1 MSGLEEFK
9 DELET
14 CFGTSCGFCER
25 GCPVYQ
31 TLKIKTLCM
40 RGRNRTMLGLIQ
52 GRFEVTP
59 AVVQAAFEC
68 TLCGNCDRWC
78 ALKNTE
84 HTRAFREYLLEHGVE
99 PMKEHSSIVAS
110 IRNYG
115 NPWFQPRSA
124 RARWAKGLNIP
135 KASSGQQEVLFFAG
149 CTSAVNKPLNKG
161 LVAGAKLLQKAGIR
175 FATLGQDEPCC
186 GSTLLRVGQKA
197 AFEELVEGNV
207 KRFDEL
213 GISRIV
219 TACPGCYTT
228 LKRSLEDRGSKI
240 QVLHLSQEI
249 AQQIRTGR
257 LELRKGREK
266 VTYHD
271 PCHLGRLGGV
281 FEEPREIVKAVAELV
296 EMPNNRY
303 ESRCC
308 GAGAGLQSAFP
319 KLSKDLAAKRVAEA
333 KATGAAAIVTSCP
346 FCETQLRTVPGTRVY
361 DLFELIMDS
370 IEGPEGK
377 TGNLGRNRAAQDRSS

>member
-31 TLKIKTLCM
+31 SLKVKTLCM

-52 GRFEVTP
+52 GRFEITP

-78 ALKNTE
+78 SLKNTE
-84 HTRAFREYLLEHGVE
+84 HTRAFREYLLRNGVE

-124 RARWAKGLNIP
+124 RARWSKGLNIP
-135 KASSGQQEVLFFAG
+135 KAARGQQDVLFFAG
-149 CTSAVNKPLNKG
+149 CTSAVNKPLNRG

-175 FATLGQDEPCC
+175 FAAMAQDEPCC
-186 GSTLLRVGQKA
+186 GSTLLRVGQRE
-197 AFEELVEGNV
+197 AFEALADENA
-207 KRFDEL
+207 RIFHEL
-213 GISRIV
+213 GISKIV

-228 LKRSLEDRGSKI
+228 LKNSLEEHDSEI
-240 QVLHLSQEI
+240 QVRHLSQEI
-249 AQQIRTGR
+249 AELIRAKKIDVERTTDR
-257 LELRKGREK
+257 L
-266 VTYHD
+266 TYHD

-281 FEEPREIVKAVAELV
+281 FEEPREIIKAVANLV
-296 EMPNNRY
+296 EMPNSRY

-333 KATGAAAIVTSCP
+333 KATGASAIVTSCP
-346 FCETQLRTVPGTRVY
+346 FCETQLRTVPGTKVF
-361 DLFELIMDS
+361 DLFELLLDS
-370 IEGPEGK
+370 FEGPNGK
-377 TGNLGRNRAAQDRSS
+377 NSPAKPRAS

>member
-1 MSGLEEFK
+1 MKALEEFK

-31 TLKIKTLCM
+31 SLKVKTLCM

-52 GRFEVTP
+52 GRFEITP

-78 ALKNTE
+78 SLKNTE
-84 HTRAFREYLLEHGVE
+84 HTRAFREYLLRHGVE
-99 PMKEHSSIVAS
+99 PMKEHSSIAAS

-124 RARWAKGLNIP
+124 RARWSKGLNIP
-135 KASSGQQEVLFFAG
+135 RAVSGQQDVLFFAG
-149 CTSAVNKPLNKG
+149 CTSAVNKPLNRG
-161 LVAGAKLLQKAGIR
+161 LVAGAKILQKAGVR
-175 FATLGQDEPCC
+175 FATMGQDEPCC
-186 GSTLLRVGQKA
+186 GSTLLRVGQKEA
-197 AFEELVEGNV
+197 FEALADQNTKRFEELGVS
-207 KRFDEL
+207 K
-213 GISRIV
+213 IV

-228 LKRSLEDRGSKI
+228 LKKTLEEHGSKI
-240 QVLHLSQEI
+240 QVLHLSQEVAGLVSSGKI
-249 AQQIRTGR
+249 DVKKTQ
-257 LELRKGREK
+257 EK
-266 VTYHD
+266 YTYHD

-281 FEEPREIVKAVAELV
+281 FEEPREIVKAVASLV

-333 KATGAAAIVTSCP
+333 KATGASAIVTSCP
-346 FCETQLRTVPGTRVY
+346 FCETQLKTVPGTKVY
-361 DLFELIMDS
+361 DLFELLLES
-370 IEGPEGK
+370 VESTNNKGNGPA
-377 TGNLGRNRAAQDRSS
+377 RARTA

>member
-1 MSGLEEFK
+1 MTELDEFK

-31 TLKIKTLCM
+31 TMKVKTLCM

-52 GRFEVTP
+52 GRFEITP

-84 HTRAFREYLLEHGVE
+84 HTRAFREYLLKHGYE
-99 PMKEHSSIVAS
+99 PMKEHSSILAS
-110 IRNYG
+110 IKNYG

-124 RARWAKGLNIP
+124 RNRWTKGLSVP
-135 KASSGQQEVLFFAG
+135 KAVPGQQEVLFFAG
-149 CTSAVNKPLNKG
+149 CTSAVTKQLNKG
-161 LVAGAKLLQKAGIR
+161 LAASAKLLQKAGVK
-175 FATLGQDEPCC
+175 FATMGQDEPCC
-186 GSTLLRVGQKA
+186 GSTLYRVGQTE
-197 AFEELVEGNV
+197 AFNELAKDNV
-207 KRFDEL
+207 KRFKAL
-213 GISRIV
+213 GIKKIV

-228 LKRSLEDRGSKI
+228 LKKTMAELDSDIEVKH
-240 QVLHLSQEI
+240 VAQEI
-249 AQQIRTGR
+249 ADLAKNGR
-257 LELRKGREK
+257 LKLKKSAERM
-266 VTYHD
+266 TYHD

-281 FEEPREIVKAVAELV
+281 FEEPREIVRAVANLV

-319 KLSKDLAAKRVAEA
+319 RLSRELASKRISEA
-333 KATGAAAIVTSCP
+333 KGTGATTLVTSCP
-346 FCETQLRTVPGTRVY
+346 FCETQLRTVPGMKVV
-361 DLFELIMDS
+361 DLMELLLDAS
-370 IEGPEGK
+370 EDKNSGPA
-377 TGNLGRNRAAQDRSS
+377 RNAR